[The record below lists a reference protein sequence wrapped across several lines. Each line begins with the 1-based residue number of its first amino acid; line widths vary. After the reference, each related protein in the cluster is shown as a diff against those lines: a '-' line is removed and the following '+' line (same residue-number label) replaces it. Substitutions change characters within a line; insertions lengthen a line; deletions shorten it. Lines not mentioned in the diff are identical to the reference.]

1 MAKME
6 LSTLKAML
14 SAEKADA
21 LAAVASAKL
30 SNERSDAMDYYLGDM
45 RKDMPTGDGES
56 SAVSTDV
63 ADTVEGLMPSLMEI
77 FCGSDEVVAFNPTS
91 AQDVA
96 AAEQETDYVNHV
108 FMQRNPGFLIL
119 YSFIK
124 DALLQKVGVVK
135 CWWET
140 REEEQRE
147 TYLDQT
153 DDQFALIIQAVMQSD
168 GALKIEAHTEKQ
180 APGPVDPATGQPSI
194 VVTHDVTLVTTE
206 KFEQARIVGVPPE
219 EFGIERNARSIP
231 TSNYCFHKIVT
242 LTESA
247 LIEQGYDEKQI
258 KALQTYGNTSNTEE
272 LSRDTV
278 GEQYWADSGTNSG
291 SRIIEIV
298 EHYVRMDY
306 EGDGKACLYKV
317 TTGGGQEEILKKD
330 GKPDIEQVDA
340 MPFAAMTPVIIT
352 HRFFGRSI
360 ADLVMDIQKIK
371 TALLRAMLT
380 AQYLANNPRT
390 IVYEQ
395 GSGDNTIDDLLVS
408 RPGGIIR
415 AKTQGAIEPYKN
427 PSIGGDVLPVI
438 EYMDAT
444 REWRTGV
451 TRQGQGIDANSLQ
464 NVSATAS
471 AQGYSAA
478 QARMKLIARIFA
490 ETGVRDLFQLL
501 HGIIRKHATKKDTVE
516 LRKQWVEVDPRGWK
530 TRNDMTVKVGLGSGS
545 KQERAANMTMFV
557 SMQKEAMMGRL
568 PIVTPKNIYNTMK
581 EFGKIIDLKDI
592 SPYWTDP
599 DSPEGLK
606 ISQQEAQKPDPD
618 VMKLQ
623 LQAQLDEKADQRK
636 AGIEQVQAQADIQTQ
651 KDKTQAEMVQN
662 ERDYQLK
669 ERLAVLNAQLEREK
683 FEREEAR
690 KDREHQQ
697 KMELAR
703 EQHSAAMR
711 QAEFGLISGAQ
722 SHAQRMEQSAAK
734 ETGAS

>member
-1 MAKME
+1 MAKIG

-21 LAAVASAKL
+21 LAATASAKL
-30 SNERSDAMDYYLGDM
+30 SSERSSAMDYYLGDM
-45 RKDMPTGDGES
+45 RKDMPVQDGES

-77 FCGSDEVVAFNPTS
+77 FCGSDEVVAFNPVS
-91 AQDVA
+91 ADDVQ

-108 FMQRNPGFLIL
+108 FMQRNPGFLVL

-135 CWWET
+135 AWWET

-153 DDQFALIIQAVMQSD
+153 DDAFALLAQAVLGSD
-168 GALKIEAHTEKQ
+168 GALRIEAHTPKTNE
-180 APGPVDPATGQPSI
+180 AGEPI
-194 VVTHDVTLVTTE
+194 HDVTIVTTK
-206 KFEQARIVGVPPE
+206 KFEQARIEGVPPE

-242 LTESA
+242 LTEA
-247 LIEQGYDEKQI
+247 DLIEQGYDKAQV

-272 LSRDTV
+272 LSRDSV
-278 GEQYWADSGTNSG
+278 NEQYWADNSTNTG
-291 SRIIEIV
+291 SRIIELV
-298 EHYVRMDY
+298 EHYIRMDY
-306 EGDGKACLYKV
+306 EGNGKVYLYKV
-317 TTGGGQEEILKKD
+317 TTGGGQEEILRRD
-330 GKPDIEQVDA
+330 GEPDIEQVDV

-371 TALLRAMLT
+371 TALLRAMLN

-390 IVYEQ
+390 IVYENLA
-395 GSGDNTIDDLLVS
+395 GTNTLDDLLVS
-408 RPGGIIR
+408 RNGGIIR
-415 AKTQGAIEPYKN
+415 AKSPGAVEPYKN

-490 ETGVRDLFQLL
+490 ETGIRDLFQLL
-501 HGIIRKHATKKDTVE
+501 HGVIRKHATKKDLVE

-530 TRNDMTVKVGLGSGS
+530 TRNDMTVKVGLGSGT
-545 KQERAANMTMFV
+545 KQERAAHLTVLMN
-557 SMQKEAMMGRL
+557 MQKEALMGGL
-568 PIVTPKNIYNTMK
+568 PIVTPKNVYNAAK
-581 EFGKIIDLKDI
+581 EFCKVIDLKDVE
-592 SPYWTDP
+592 PYMTDP
-599 DSPEGLK
+599 ESQEG
-606 ISQQEAQKPDPD
+606 QQMAQAQAQKPDPKMQELQ
-618 VMKLQ
+618 MK
-623 LQAQLDEKADQRK
+623 ASLDEKADNRK
-636 AGIEQVQAQADIQTQ
+636 AEIEKVQAQADIATQ
-651 KDKTQAEMVQN
+651 DKKTQAEMVQQ
-662 ERDYQLK
+662 ERNFQLK
-669 ERLAVLNAQLEREK
+669 RELALFQAQLDQQK
-683 FEREEAR
+683 FQAEEAR

-703 EQHSAAMR
+703 EQHAAHMK
-711 QAEFGLISGAQ
+711 QAEMGLVAGAQ
-722 SHAQRMEQSAAK
+722 ANAQKMDQAAHLNEASA
-734 ETGAS
+734 

>member
-1 MAKME
+1 MAKMD
-6 LSTLKAML
+6 LPTLKAML

-21 LAAVASAKL
+21 LAATESAKL
-30 SNERSDAMDYYLGDM
+30 SSERSNAMDYYLGDM
-45 RKDMPTGDGES
+45 RKDMPANEGES

-77 FCGSDEVVAFNPTS
+77 FCGSDEVVAFNPVS
-91 AQDVA
+91 AQDVQ

-108 FMQRNPGFLIL
+108 FMQRNPGFLVL

-135 CWWET
+135 VWWET

-153 DDQFALIIQAVMQSD
+153 DDAFALLAQAVLESD
-168 GALKIEAHTEKQ
+168 GSLRIEEHTQKEEQ
-180 APGPVDPATGQPSI
+180 GTPDPQTGQPTPVI
-194 VVTHDVTLVTTE
+194 THDVTIVTTQ
-206 KFEQARIVGVPPE
+206 KFEQARVEGVPPE
-219 EFGIERNARSIP
+219 EFGIERNARSIQ

-242 LTESA
+242 LTESD
-247 LIEQGYDEKQI
+247 LIEQGYDSDQI

-272 LSRDTV
+272 LSRDSV
-278 GEQYWADSGTNSG
+278 DEEYWADNSTNTG
-291 SRIIEIV
+291 SRIVELV
-298 EHYVRMDY
+298 EHYIRMDY
-306 EGDGKACLYKV
+306 EGKGRACLYKV
-317 TTGGGQEEILKKD
+317 TTGGGQEEILTKD
-330 GKPDIEQVDA
+330 GKPDIEQVDV

-371 TALLRAMLT
+371 TALLRAMLN

-390 IVYEQ
+390 IVYENLA
-395 GSGDNTIDDLLVS
+395 GPNTLDDLLVS
-408 RPGGIIR
+408 RNGGIIR
-415 AKTQGAIEPYKN
+415 AKSQGAVEPYKN

-490 ETGVRDLFQLL
+490 ETGIRDLFQLL
-501 HGIIRKHATKKDTVE
+501 HGVIRKHATKKDVVE
-516 LRKQWVEVDPRGWK
+516 LRKQWVEVNPRGWK
-530 TRNDMTVKVGLGSGS
+530 TRNDMTVKVGLGSGT
-545 KQERAANMTMFV
+545 KQERAANLT
-557 SMQKEAMMGRL
+557 ALMGLQEKALLGGL
-568 PIVTPKNIYNTMK
+568 PIVSAKNVYNAAK
-581 EFGKIIDLKDI
+581 EFCKVIDLKDVDQ
-592 SPYWTDP
+592 YMTDP
-599 DSPEGLK
+599 QSQEGQK
-606 ISQQEAQKPDPD
+606 MAQDTAQKPDPKMQELQ
-618 VMKLQ
+618 MKAALE
-623 LQAQLDEKADQRK
+623 EKADQRK
-636 AGIEQVQAQADIQTQ
+636 AGIEQVQAQADIATQ
-651 KDKTQAEMVQN
+651 DKKTQAEMVQQ
-662 ERDYQLK
+662 ERDFQLK
-669 ERLAVLNAQLEREK
+669 RELALFQAQIDQQR
-683 FEREEAR
+683 FEAEEAR

-703 EQHSAAMR
+703 ETHAHHMR
-711 QAEFGLISGAQ
+711 QAEVGMVAGAQ
-722 SHAQRMEQSAAK
+722 AHQQRMEQGAQKSAEA
-734 ETGAS
+734 

>member
-1 MAKME
+1 MAKMD

-21 LAAVASAKL
+21 LAATASAKL
-30 SNERSDAMDYYLGDM
+30 SAERSNAMDYYLGDM
-45 RKDMPTGDGES
+45 RKDMPSQEGES

-77 FCGSDEVVAFNPTS
+77 FCGSDEVVAFNPIS
-91 AQDVA
+91 AQDVP

-108 FMQRNPGFLIL
+108 FMQRNPGFLVL

-135 CWWET
+135 IWWET

-153 DDQFALIIQAVMQSD
+153 DDAFALLAQAVLQSD
-168 GALKIEAHTEKQ
+168 GALRIEEHTQKEEI
-180 APGPVDPATGQPSI
+180 GPPDPQTGQPSVAI
-194 VVTHDVTLVTTE
+194 THDVTIVTTQ
-206 KFEQARIVGVPPE
+206 KFEQARVEGVPPE

-242 LTESA
+242 LTEA
-247 LIEQGYDEKQI
+247 DLIEQGYDAAQVKT
-258 KALQTYGNTSNTEE
+258 LQTYGNTSNTEE
-272 LSRDTV
+272 LSRDSV
-278 GEQYWADSGTNSG
+278 DEEYWASSSLNTG
-291 SRIIEIV
+291 SRVIEIV
-298 EHYVRMDY
+298 EHYIRMDY
-306 EGDGKACLYKV
+306 EGNGKACLYKV

-330 GKPDIEQVDA
+330 GMPDIEQVDA

-371 TALLRAMLT
+371 TALLRAMLN

-390 IVYEQ
+390 IVYENFA
-395 GSGDNTIDDLLVS
+395 GPNTLDDLLVS
-408 RPGGIIR
+408 RNGGIIR
-415 AKTQGAIEPYKN
+415 AKQPGAVEPYKN

-471 AQGYSAA
+471 AQGYSAS

-490 ETGVRDLFQLL
+490 ETGIRDLFQLL
-501 HGIIRKHATKKDTVE
+501 HGVIRKHATKKDVVE

-530 TRNDMTVKVGLGSGS
+530 TRNDMTVKVGLGSGT
-545 KQERAANMTMFV
+545 KQERAAHLTVLMN
-557 SMQKEAMMGRL
+557 MQKEALLGGL
-568 PIVTPKNIYNTMK
+568 PIVTPKNVYNAAK
-581 EFGKIIDLKDI
+581 EFCKVIDLKDVDQ
-592 SPYWTDP
+592 YMTDP
-599 DSPEGLK
+599 QSQEG
-606 ISQQEAQKPDPD
+606 QQMAQAAAQKPDPKMQELQ
-618 VMKLQ
+618 MK
-623 LQAQLDEKADQRK
+623 AALDEKSDQRK
-636 AGIEQVQAQADIQTQ
+636 AQIESVQAQADIATQ
-651 KDKTQAEMVQN
+651 NKKTEAEMVQQ
-662 ERDYQLK
+662 ERDFQLK
-669 ERLAVLNAQLEREK
+669 RELMLFQAQLDQQK
-683 FEREEAR
+683 FEAEEAR
-690 KDREHQQ
+690 KEREHQQ

-703 EQHSAAMR
+703 ETHAHQMR
-711 QAEFGLISGAQ
+711 QAEVGMIAGVQ
-722 SHAQRMEQSAAK
+722 MHQQRMEQ
-734 ETGAS
+734 GAQKGAES

>member
-6 LSTLKAML
+6 LSMLKAML

-21 LAAVASAKL
+21 LAATASAKL
-30 SNERSDAMDYYLGDM
+30 SSERSNAMDYYLGDM
-45 RKDMPTGDGES
+45 RKDMPANEGES

-77 FCGSDEVVAFNPTS
+77 FCGSDEVVAFNPVS
-91 AQDVA
+91 AQDVQ

-108 FMQRNPGFLIL
+108 FMQRNPGFLVL

-135 CWWET
+135 VWWET

-153 DDQFALIIQAVMQSD
+153 DDAFALLAQAVLQSD
-168 GALKIEAHTEKQ
+168 GALRIEEHTQKEEPG
-180 APGPVDPATGQPSI
+180 APDPQTGQPTPI
-194 VVTHDVTLVTTE
+194 ITHDVTIVTTQ
-206 KFEQARIVGVPPE
+206 KFEQARVEGVPPE

-242 LTESA
+242 LTESD
-247 LIEQGYDEKQI
+247 LIEQGYDERQI
-258 KALQTYGNTSNTEE
+258 KTLQTYGNTSNTEE
-272 LSRDTV
+272 LSRDSV
-278 GEQYWADSGTNSG
+278 DEEYWADNSTNTG
-291 SRIIEIV
+291 SRIVELV
-298 EHYVRMDY
+298 EHYIRMDY
-306 EGDGKACLYKV
+306 EGKGRACLYKV
-317 TTGGGQEEILKKD
+317 TTGGGQEEILRKD
-330 GKPDIEQVDA
+330 GKPDIEQVDV

-371 TALLRAMLT
+371 TALLRAMLN

-390 IVYEQ
+390 IVYENLA
-395 GSGDNTIDDLLVS
+395 GPNTLDDLLVS
-408 RPGGIIR
+408 RNGGIIR
-415 AKTQGAIEPYKN
+415 AKSQGAVEPYKN

-490 ETGVRDLFQLL
+490 ETGIRDLFQLL
-501 HGIIRKHATKKDTVE
+501 HGVIRKHATKKDVVE

-530 TRNDMTVKVGLGSGS
+530 TRNDMTVKVGLGSGT
-545 KQERAANMTMFV
+545 KQEKAANLT
-557 SMQKEAMMGRL
+557 ALMGLQEKALMGGL
-568 PIVTPKNIYNTMK
+568 PIVSAKNVYNAAK
-581 EFGKIIDLKDI
+581 EFCKVIDLKDVD
-592 SPYWTDP
+592 PYMTDP
-599 DSPEGLK
+599 ASPEG
-606 ISQQEAQKPDPD
+606 QQMAQAAAQKPDPKMQELQ
-618 VMKLQ
+618 MKAALE
-623 LQAQLDEKADQRK
+623 EKADQRK
-636 AGIEQVQAQADIQTQ
+636 AGIEQVQAQADIATQ
-651 KDKTQAEMVQN
+651 DKKTQAEMVQQ
-662 ERDYQLK
+662 ERDFQLK
-669 ERLAVLNAQLEREK
+669 RELALFQAQLDQQK
-683 FEREEAR
+683 FEAEEAR

-697 KMELAR
+697 KMEQSAQMHQHAIEQGQFSLA
-703 EQHSAAMR
+703 A
-711 QAEFGLISGAQ
+711 GAQ
-722 SHAQRMEQSAAK
+722 AHAQKMDQAAHK
-734 ETGAS
+734 NEAGA